1 MALRIS
7 QEKRLLPWKLNA
19 EARTLLQS
27 QRECRILHVVISRIN
42 PMLCLRTNSQ
52 RQARPSSYIRL
63 ILSKEEGELRAV
75 KSDRALCADDVI
87 QLIPRIILSEE
98 PRRDLNTHDRSTGFV
113 EEFHQ
118 PYIASRE
125 RCLQIC
131 TEEPINDQVSTGDLR
146 RCEVRKYLFQAEG
159 ILWEALT
166 NSFTFGRE
174 LPSTIEEVGKDRMP
188 ST

>member
-1 MALRIS
+1 
-7 QEKRLLPWKLNA
+7 
-19 EARTLLQS
+19 
-27 QRECRILHVVISRIN
+27 
-42 PMLCLRTNSQ
+42 MLCLRTNPQ

-63 ILSKEEGELRAV
+63 ILSKEEGELRAIE
-75 KSDRALCADDVI
+75 SDRALCADDVI
-87 QLIPRIILSEE
+87 QLIPRIILCEE
-98 PRRDLNTHDRSTGFV
+98 SRRDLNTHDRSTGFV

-131 TEEPINDQVSTGDLR
+131 TEEPINDQVSAGDLR

-159 ILWEALT
+159 IPWEALT

-174 LPSTIEEVGKDRMP
+174 LPSTVEEVGKDRMP

>member
-42 PMLCLRTNSQ
+42 PMLCLRTNPQ

-75 KSDRALCADDVI
+75 KSDRALCTDDVI

-98 PRRDLNTHDRSTGFV
+98 P
-113 EEFHQ
+113 
-118 PYIASRE
+118 
-125 RCLQIC
+125 
-131 TEEPINDQVSTGDLR
+131 
-146 RCEVRKYLFQAEG
+146 
-159 ILWEALT
+159 
-166 NSFTFGRE
+166 
-174 LPSTIEEVGKDRMP
+174 
-188 ST
+188 